1 MDYCELSSISIHQI
15 FLKIILNQ
23 HLRNIYLER
32 ILKVFKY
39 ININL
44 RTDINV
50 KYLLPFSISLIT
62 NYIAFT
68 NFSINVPCFPF
79 HVDCNIWQVSFY
91 APCYILHV
99 DCKYHKYHK
108 AIIIITI
115 TRNDKCHFM
124 GLVINCMNL

>member
-1 MDYCELSSISIHQI
+1 MPELSVHSVDHKLPELSVQSLDHNHGKLWSSEWIPKAGAIYFKYKWIIVNYPLISIHQI

-79 HVDCNIWQVSFY
+79 HVDCNI
-91 APCYILHV
+91 
-99 DCKYHKYHK
+99 
-108 AIIIITI
+108 
-115 TRNDKCHFM
+115 
-124 GLVINCMNL
+124 